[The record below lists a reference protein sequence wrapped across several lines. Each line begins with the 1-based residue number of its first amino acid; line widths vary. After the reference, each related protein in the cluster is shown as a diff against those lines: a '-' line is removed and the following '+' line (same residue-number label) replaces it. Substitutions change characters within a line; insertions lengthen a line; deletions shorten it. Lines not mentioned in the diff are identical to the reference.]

1 MKCPGRRSSLIC
13 SADLRLGIKDNASN
27 AVQAAA
33 DKYAELTTFMSDMD
47 SQLGALL
54 KESKD
59 ALDAGKKGFSEDLPK
74 VLFAVGKA

>member
-1 MKCPGRRSSLIC
+1 M
-13 SADLRLGIKDNASN
+13 
-27 AVQAAA
+27 QAAA

-59 ALDAGKKGFSEDLPK
+59 VLDAGKKGFSEDLPK

>member
-1 MKCPGRRSSLIC
+1 M
-13 SADLRLGIKDNASN
+13 
-27 AVQAAA
+27 QAAA

-59 ALDAGKKGFSEDLPK
+59 ALAAGKKGFSEALPK
-74 VLFAVGKA
+74 ALFAVGKA